1 MSDVA
6 ALAAATPTS
15 RDRYVDFLRVASLIG
30 VVLGHFIMAVVIM
43 DQTAGVFRFTNILE
57 LAPWTRAG
65 TLVLQVMPIFF
76 VVGGFAHAVTLRS
89 LRRRGGGYADFVDS
103 RIGRL
108 VRPALVFIGVWLVIG
123 ATLDVLAGEDA
134 FVQSVAQIAGQL
146 LWFIGIYLLA
156 AAFAPLTLRA
166 HERWGAWALGA
177 LFGLVIA
184 VDVLRLAVDV
194 PGVMWLN
201 FAFVWLA
208 IHQMGYFYAD
218 GVAERWGSRRLGAGM
233 FVVGVATLIALTSLG
248 PYGISMVS
256 YAGER
261 LSNLAPPTVGLL
273 AFAVA
278 QAGALLMVR
287 EPLTRWLQ
295 RPRPWRA
302 VIVGGAVAMTAFLWH
317 FTALIGVYA
326 ILWLSGVNM
335 TDAPTHWRWWAIKGL
350 LLVPFLGFAVLLVLI
365 FRRFDR
371 PPPRAQVVGPARWRA
386 ALAAASAVCAIVGML
401 GFAVVGFRGVVSGYT
416 GHIAGVPMT
425 SVAASALVGASAV
438 LAALAVRRT
447 SSPVRA
453 G

>member
-1 MSDVA
+1 
-6 ALAAATPTS
+6 
-15 RDRYVDFLRVASLIG
+15 
-30 VVLGHFIMAVVIM
+30 
-43 DQTAGVFRFTNILE
+43 
-57 LAPWTRAG
+57 
-65 TLVLQVMPIFF
+65 VLQVMPIFF

-108 VRPALVFIGVWLVIG
+108 VRPALVFIGVWLVVG
-123 ATLDVLAGEDA
+123 ATLDLLAGDDG
-134 FVQSVAQIAGQL
+134 FVQAVAQIAGQL

-166 HERWGAWALGA
+166 HERWGAWALAIMFA
-177 LFGLVIA
+177 LVVA
-184 VDVLRLAVDV
+184 VDVLRLAADV

-208 IHQMGYFYAD
+208 IHQLGYFYAD
-218 GVAERWGSRRLGAGM
+218 GVVERRGSVRLGAVM
-233 FVVGVATLIALTSLG
+233 LAVGAATLIALTSLG

-278 QAGALLMVR
+278 QAGVLLMLRGPV
-287 EPLTRWLQ
+287 TRWLQ
-295 RPRPWRA
+295 RPRAWRA
-302 VIVGGAVAMTAFLWH
+302 VILGGAVAMTAFLWH

-326 ILWLSGVNM
+326 ILWLSGVSM
-335 TDAPTHWRWWAIKGL
+335 TDPPTHWRWWAIKGL
-350 LLVPFLGFAVLLVLI
+350 LVVPFLGFVVLLVLV

-371 PPPRAQVVGPARWRA
+371 PAARVDVAGPAAWRA
-386 ALAAASAVCAIVGML
+386 VLAAASAACAIVGML
-401 GFAVVGFRGVVSGYT
+401 GFAVVGFRGVVSGYV

-425 SVAASALVGASAV
+425 SVGASLLVGASAV
-438 LAALAVRRT
+438 LAALAVRGLRPWAT
-447 SSPVRA
+447 A
-453 G
+453 E